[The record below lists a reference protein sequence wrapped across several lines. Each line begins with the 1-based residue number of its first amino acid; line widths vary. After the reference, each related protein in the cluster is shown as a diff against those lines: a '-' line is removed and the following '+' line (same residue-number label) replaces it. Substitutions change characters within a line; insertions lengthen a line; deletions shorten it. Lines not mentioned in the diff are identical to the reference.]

1 MTGWDDDVRAMVQI
15 CPDDNL
21 CSGLVLPCLQPLSI
35 HGSNER
41 LQISASSTCPLKK
54 TTLLKHGT
62 IPFNTFFFFSYGA
75 NWTISAFVI
84 LFDRWGE
91 GGIMKD
97 PYIDTARGKK
107 KRRDTTLQKHTECT
121 DVGST
126 FHNFGNRNKNI
137 LNVIKFWLKSINSQ
151 FGTHFPT

>member
-1 MTGWDDDVRAMVQI
+1 MVQI
-15 CPDDNL
+15 
-21 CSGLVLPCLQPLSI
+21 GQLVHLWYFLI
-35 HGSNER
+35 DG
-41 LQISASSTCPLKK
+41 
-54 TTLLKHGT
+54 
-62 IPFNTFFFFSYGA
+62 
-75 NWTISAFVI
+75 
-84 LFDRWGE
+84 GE